1 MSTRSMI
8 CMKDEGDKYK
18 CIYCHSDGYLEHNG
32 AILIDHYKDKEKL
45 MELLELGSISYLQPN
60 VHPDPTR
67 PHSFD
72 YDQRQEGVVVAYC
85 RDRGET
91 KEEAR
96 LLTLD
101 DLWDDQ
107 SWIEYVYL
115 FDEDEEWK
123 YLSYPL
129 SVSQI
134 KDVAEDLDKYYKS
147 LGLKYRPKNCYGILD
162 EDDIAKIK
170 KQQDSQGELWKNIF
184 KNQETKS

>member
-101 DLWDDQ
+101 DLRDDQ

-134 KDVAEDLDKYYKS
+134 KDVAEN
-147 LGLKYRPKNCYGILD
+147 R
-162 EDDIAKIK
+162 
-170 KQQDSQGELWKNIF
+170 
-184 KNQETKS
+184 

>member
-85 RDRGET
+85 RDRGEK

-101 DLWDDQ
+101 DLRDDQ

-170 KQQDSQGELWKNIF
+170 KQQDSQGEL
-184 KNQETKS
+184 

>member
-1 MSTRSMI
+1 MVEVVAALIWQNGKFMI
-8 CMKDEGDKYK
+8 C
-18 CIYCHSDGYLEHNG
+18 
-32 AILIDHYKDKEKL
+32 
-45 MELLELGSISYLQPN
+45 Q
-60 VHPDPTR
+60 R
-67 PHSFD
+67 PAQKARGLFW
-72 YDQRQEGVVVAYC
+72 EFVGGKVEA
-85 RDRGET
+85 GET

-101 DLWDDQ
+101 DLRDDQ

-170 KQQDSQGELWKNIF
+170 KQQDSQGEL
-184 KNQETKS
+184 

>member
-1 MSTRSMI
+1 M
-8 CMKDEGDKYK
+8 
-18 CIYCHSDGYLEHNG
+18 
-32 AILIDHYKDKEKL
+32 
-45 MELLELGSISYLQPN
+45 LELGSISYLQPN

-101 DLWDDQ
+101 DLRDDQ

-147 LGLKYRPKNCYGILD
+147 LGLKYRPENCYGILD

-170 KQQDSQGELWKNIF
+170 KQQDSQGEL
-184 KNQETKS
+184 